1 VLAVCAGDTSTS
13 KTGMTNMGQR
23 KMGTNYT
30 RHWLRP
36 ALLLLCTLFTLAGRG
51 WASETLA
58 ILPFENNSLT
68 DAERYNPLA
77 KGFAA
82 MLTTDMG
89 RKVKTIKIVERSRI
103 DSLLREMQLTM
114 AGVVD
119 EESAVQAGKILGAR
133 HIAFGSFTVLGEEV
147 RLDVRVIGVESS
159 AVVAAASVSGRSG
172 EILGLITSLAAKIA
186 TSIQEGII
194 ADTTGE
200 EQGELDA
207 AVSFSRGLEALDNG
221 QTAEAK
227 EWFTTCLAKDGSYR
241 RQIEQLH
248 SSTQ

>member
-1 VLAVCAGDTSTS
+1 
-13 KTGMTNMGQR
+13 MGANR
-23 KMGTNYT
+23 T
-30 RHWLRP
+30 RYWLSP
-36 ALLLLCTLFTLAGRG
+36 AILLLLTLFSLAGRG
-51 WASETLA
+51 LAAETLA

-82 MLTTDMG
+82 MLTTDME

-119 EESAVQAGKILGAR
+119 EESAVQAGKVLGAR

-147 RLDVRVIGVESS
+147 RLDIRVIRVESS

-172 EILGLITSLAAKIA
+172 EILGLITSLAGKIVA
-186 TSIQEGII
+186 SIEEGLAAETPAQERG
-194 ADTTGE
+194 T
-200 EQGELDA
+200 LDA

-221 QTAEAK
+221 RTAEAK
-227 EWFTTCLAKDGSYR
+227 EWFAKCLASDASYR
-241 RQIEQLH
+241 SQIELLTN
-248 SSTQ
+248 SY

>member
-1 VLAVCAGDTSTS
+1 MSANHTMLKPRLAI
-13 KTGMTNMGQR
+13 
-23 KMGTNYT
+23 
-30 RHWLRP
+30 
-36 ALLLLCTLFTLAGRG
+36 ALLLAVMLMTGQGLAT
-51 WASETLA
+51 ETLA

-119 EESAVQAGKILGAR
+119 EESAVQAGKVLGAR

-147 RLDVRVIGVESS
+147 RLDVRVIRVETS

-172 EILGLITSLAAKIA
+172 EILGLITSLAGKIA

-194 ADTTGE
+194 ADTATE
-200 EQGELDA
+200 EQGKLDA
-207 AVSFSRGLEALDNG
+207 AVFFSRGLEALDNG
-221 QTAEAK
+221 QAVEAK
-227 EWFTTCLAKDGSYR
+227 EWFDKCLATDKSYSS
-241 RQIEQLH
+241 QIEQLYA
-248 SSTQ
+248 STR

>member
-1 VLAVCAGDTSTS
+1 MRAKHTVHRPSLAIV
-13 KTGMTNMGQR
+13 
-23 KMGTNYT
+23 
-30 RHWLRP
+30 
-36 ALLLLCTLFTLAGRG
+36 LLLTLVIMAGHSLAT
-51 WASETLA
+51 ETLA

-89 RKVKTIKIVERSRI
+89 RKVKGLKIVERSRI
-103 DSLLREMQLTM
+103 DSLLREMQLGM

-119 EESAVQAGKILGAR
+119 EESAVQAGKVLGAR

-159 AVVAAASVSGRSG
+159 AVMAAASVYGRSG
-172 EILGLITSLAAKIA
+172 EILGLITTLAGKIA
-186 TSIQEGII
+186 ASIQEGIA
-194 ADTTGE
+194 ADTPAE
-200 EQGELDA
+200 EQGKLDA

-221 QTAEAK
+221 QAAEAK
-227 EWFTTCLAKDGSYR
+227 EWFAKCLAMDQSYR
-241 RQIEQLH
+241 RQIEQLYGFNH
-248 SSTQ
+248 

>member
-1 VLAVCAGDTSTS
+1 MRANDT
-13 KTGMTNMGQR
+13 M
-23 KMGTNYT
+23 
-30 RHWLRP
+30 LRP
-36 ALLLLCTLFTLAGRG
+36 ILSLALLLVLMFVTGRG
-51 WASETLA
+51 LATETLA

-119 EESAVQAGKILGAR
+119 EESAVQAGKVLGAR

-147 RLDVRVIGVESS
+147 RLDVRVIRVESS

-186 TSIQEGII
+186 ASIQEGIS
-194 ADTTGE
+194 ADTVTE
-200 EQGELDA
+200 EQGKLDA

-221 QTAEAK
+221 QTVEAK
-227 EWFTTCLAKDGSYR
+227 EWFAKCLALDKSYSS
-241 RQIEQLH
+241 QIEHLYG
-248 SSTQ
+248 SSP